1 MPVRPIAP
9 VLEAK
14 APAYP
19 PLAIYIVYREYVH
32 QNPGLTTLS
41 DDDPRYQQ
49 YMEKRLRELYPAR
62 GYAGM
67 MRDAVAEARRNRLLV
82 QQYEREVREYDRQM
96 RALSTVS
103 TNSFTATSTCEAS
116 YADSN
121 AGADSSWSGQEEFA
135 VPPDEQLPTIQMEI
149 DTLQLEGPEVDAI
162 HYYEAL
168 ATGTYAPGGGPGGGD
183 PIHMTGVE
191 DGPTR
196 DDLIRAAAAG
206 RPSGEVTAQVSEQ
219 LLATIALGVVG
230 AWKAHRVQQASDRAH
245 RKSTEFYPGVDPQDT
260 RRDAHRHVYVNM
272 MLRRYVGATA
282 AKIIADRHENQNG
295 NVSTARVMDLHNND
309 IGRSVRYNA
318 FRGHW
323 LWDRW
328 DWQEWAA
335 KVRSYIDNP
344 ANAEYI
350 PEWSVEPRPTID
362 QAWDR
367 EACVPDSK
375 YIYFSIQPT
384 S

>member
-1 MPVRPIAP
+1 MRERIPAGPDRKSSPSRP
-9 VLEAK
+9 
-14 APAYP
+14 
-19 PLAIYIVYREYVH
+19 
-32 QNPGLTTLS
+32 
-41 DDDPRYQQ
+41 
-49 YMEKRLRELYPAR
+49 
-62 GYAGM
+62 
-67 MRDAVAEARRNRLLV
+67 
-82 QQYEREVREYDRQM
+82 
-96 RALSTVS
+96 
-103 TNSFTATSTCEAS
+103 TS
-116 YADSN
+116 
-121 AGADSSWSGQEEFA
+121 SS
-135 VPPDEQLPTIQMEI
+135 PTIQMEI

-183 PIHMTGVE
+183 TINMTGVG

-206 RPSGEVTAQVSEQ
+206 RSPGEVTAQVSEQ

-260 RRDAHRHVYVNM
+260 KRDAHRHVYVNM

-282 AKIIADRHENQNG
+282 AKIIADRHENQND

-335 KVRSYIDNP
+335 KVRNYIDNP

-367 EACVPDSK
+367 ETCVPDAK
-375 YIYFSIQPT
+375 YIYFSNQPT

>member
-1 MPVRPIAP
+1 MRPASCDPLSRRRNVCGIAALLLLCACEASVAPVSANGAAPAQDRAAGVPVRPIAP

-14 APAYP
+14 APGYP

-82 QQYEREVREYDRQM
+82 RQYERDVREYDRRM
-96 RALSTVS
+96 RALSTAS
-103 TNSFTATSTCEAS
+103 TNSSSATSTCEAS

-183 PIHMTGVE
+183 TINMTGVE
-191 DGPTR
+191 DG
-196 DDLIRAAAAG
+196 
-206 RPSGEVTAQVSEQ
+206 
-219 LLATIALGVVG
+219 
-230 AWKAHRVQQASDRAH
+230 
-245 RKSTEFYPGVDPQDT
+245 
-260 RRDAHRHVYVNM
+260 
-272 MLRRYVGATA
+272 
-282 AKIIADRHENQNG
+282 
-295 NVSTARVMDLHNND
+295 STARVMDLHNND
-309 IGRSVRYNA
+309 IGRSVRYHA

-335 KVRSYIDNP
+335 KVRNYIDNP

-350 PEWSVEPRPTID
+350 PEWSVEPRPTVD

-367 EACVPDSK
+367 EACVSDAK